1 MMNKLKHNTKIKL
14 ISLLSAITLWLY
26 VMAIV
31 DPTDTKLFENVPIVV
46 SNMNELKE
54 KDFVIYP
61 DGELTTDVYIFGK
74 LSKIQ
79 KIKKEDIHVYGT
91 IENPIEGKNQVYLRV
106 PTSPGVTH
114 ELKSNVIAVNLD
126 KIVQESKKIEVK
138 LEGNSKDNI
147 DKVSIDGDKKN
158 IEVSGPRTLVNEVA
172 KVIGVLDVGSRT
184 QDFSDEINLTPVDKN
199 GNKVNGV
206 KLYQST
212 LKVSA
217 TLLKEKTVPIRVKL
231 KENTSDNEKV
241 PSYELSKS
249 NIVIR
254 GSKDLIDGIEYI
266 ETKEVNLDDIKFGF
280 PKDVELNIPKGISS
294 DTKYITIKLNGD
306 KPLQKE
312 FTYSKDE
319 IELRN
324 SEGKS
329 RSDIDIPESV
339 KVTVD
344 YPSTIENL
352 EKSDIK
358 LYIDLSKSDENQKYK
373 IEYDSSYKFNKIVI
387 DPSEI

>member
-46 SNMNELKE
+46 RNMNELKE

-61 DGELTTDVYIFGK
+61 DGELTIDVSISGK

-79 KIKKEDIHVYGT
+79 KVKKEDIHVYGT
-91 IENPIEGKNQVYLRV
+91 IENPMEGKNQVYLSATA
-106 PTSPGVTH
+106 PPGVTH

-126 KIVQESKKIEVK
+126 KIVQENKKIEVK
-138 LEGNSKDNI
+138 IEGNSKDNI
-147 DKVSIDGDKKN
+147 DKVSIDGDKKS
-158 IEVSGPRTLVNEVA
+158 IEVSGPRTLVNEVT

-184 QDFSDEINLTPVDKN
+184 QDFSDKIKLTPVDKN

-241 PSYELSKS
+241 PNYELSKS
-249 NIVIR
+249 NIVIK

-266 ETKEVNLDDIKFGF
+266 ETKEVNLDDITSGF

-294 DTKYITIKLNGD
+294 NTKYITIKLNGD
-306 KPLQKE
+306 KSLQKE
-312 FTYSKDE
+312 FTYGKGE

-329 RSDIDIPESV
+329 TSDIDIPESV

-358 LYIDLSKSDENQKYK
+358 LYIDLSKPDENQKYK
-373 IEYDSSYKFNKIVI
+373 VEYDSSYKFNKIVI

>member
-46 SNMNELKE
+46 RNMNELKE

-61 DGELTTDVYIFGK
+61 DGELTIDVSISGK

-79 KIKKEDIHVYGT
+79 KVKKEDIHVYGT
-91 IENPIEGKNQVYLRV
+91 IENPMEGKNQVYLSATA
-106 PTSPGVTH
+106 PPGLTH

-126 KIVQESKKIEVK
+126 KIVQENKKIEVK
-138 LEGNSKDNI
+138 IEGNSKDNI
-147 DKVSIDGDKKN
+147 DKVSIDGDKKS
-158 IEVSGPRTLVNEVA
+158 IEVSGPRTLVNEVT

-184 QDFSDEINLTPVDKN
+184 QDFSDKIKLTPVDKN

-241 PSYELSKS
+241 PNYELSKS
-249 NIVIR
+249 NIVIK

-266 ETKEVNLDDIKFGF
+266 ETKEVNLDDITSGF

-294 DTKYITIKLNGD
+294 NTKYITIKLNGD
-306 KPLQKE
+306 KSLQKE
-312 FTYSKDE
+312 FTYGKDE

-329 RSDIDIPESV
+329 TSDIDIPESV

-358 LYIDLSKSDENQKYK
+358 LYIDLSKPDENQKYK
-373 IEYDSSYKFNKIVI
+373 VEYDSSYKFNKIVI

>member
-31 DPTDTKLFENVPIVV
+31 DPTDTKLFENVPIVI

-54 KDFVIYP
+54 KGFVIYP
-61 DGELTTDVYIFGK
+61 DGELTIDVSISGK

-79 KIKKEDIHVYGT
+79 KVKKEDIHVYGT
-91 IENPIEGKNQVYLRV
+91 IENPMEGKNQVYLRV
-106 PTSPGVTH
+106 PTLPGMTH

-126 KIVQESKKIEVK
+126 KIVQENKNIEVK
-138 LEGNSKDNI
+138 LEGNSKGNI
-147 DKVSIDGDKKN
+147 DKVSIDGDKKS
-158 IEVSGPRTLVNEVA
+158 IEVSGPRTLVNEVT

-184 QDFSDEINLTPVDKN
+184 QDFSSEINLTPVDKN
-199 GNKVNGV
+199 GNKVKGV

-249 NIVIR
+249 NIVIK

-266 ETKEVNLDDIKFGF
+266 ETKEVNLDDITSGF

-306 KPLQKE
+306 KSLQKE

-324 SEGKS
+324 SDGKNT
-329 RSDIDIPESV
+329 SDIDIPESV

-358 LYIDLSKSDENQKYK
+358 LYIDLSKPNENQKYK

>member
-46 SNMNELKE
+46 RNMNELKE

-61 DGELTTDVYIFGK
+61 DGELTIDVSISGK

-79 KIKKEDIHVYGT
+79 KVKKEDIHVYGT
-91 IENPIEGKNQVYLRV
+91 IENPMEGKNQVYLSATA
-106 PTSPGVTH
+106 PPGVTH

-126 KIVQESKKIEVK
+126 KIVQENKKIEVK
-138 LEGNSKDNI
+138 IEGNSKDNI
-147 DKVSIDGDKKN
+147 DKVSIDGDKKS
-158 IEVSGPRTLVNEVA
+158 IEVSGPRTLVNEVTR
-172 KVIGVLDVGSRT
+172 VIGVLDVGSRT
-184 QDFSDEINLTPVDKN
+184 QDFSDKIKLTPVDKN

-241 PSYELSKS
+241 PNYELSKS
-249 NIVIR
+249 NIVIK

-266 ETKEVNLDDIKFGF
+266 ETKEVNLDDITSGF

-294 DTKYITIKLNGD
+294 NTKYITIKLNGD
-306 KPLQKE
+306 KSLQKE
-312 FTYSKDE
+312 FIYGKGE

-329 RSDIDIPESV
+329 TSDIDIPESV

-358 LYIDLSKSDENQKYK
+358 LYIDLSKPDENQKYK
-373 IEYDSSYKFNKIVI
+373 VEYDSSYKFNKIVI